1 MGAAKM
7 EQGIPAG
14 DPDPGPVAIAVFD
27 DPDQI

>member
-7 EQGIPAG
+7 EQGILAG
-14 DPDPGPVAIAVFD
+14 DPDPSTVAIAVFD